1 MIKRPEDCNSMTEV
15 RAGVD
20 DVDER
25 LMALL
30 AERFAFMAA
39 AARIKTDRDMVRDE
53 GRKTQVITNAKE
65 RAIALGV
72 PEPLVASL
80 WEMLVETSISY
91 ELQLFDDKALVSI
104 ERSFG

>member
-1 MIKRPEDCNSMTEV
+1 MITDPDDCNTMTEV

-25 LMALL
+25 LLALL
-30 AERFAFMAA
+30 ARRFAFMAA
-39 AARIKTDRDMVRDE
+39 AARIKTDRELVRDE
-53 GRKTQVITNAKE
+53 VRKAEVIANARE
-65 RAIALGV
+65 RAVALGV

-80 WEMLVETSISY
+80 WEMLVEASISY
-91 ELQLFDDKALVSI
+91 EMQVFDDKALVSN

>member
-1 MIKRPEDCNSMTEV
+1 MTEV

-20 DVDER
+20 DVDEK

-30 AERFAFMAA
+30 ARRFAFMAA
-39 AARIKTDRDMVRDE
+39 AARIKTDRDRVRDE
-53 GRKTQVITNAKE
+53 VRKAEVIANAKK
-65 RAIALGV
+65 RAAVLGV

-80 WEMLVETSISY
+80 WEMLVEASISY
-91 ELQLFDDKALVSI
+91 EMQVFDDKELVSN

>member
-1 MIKRPEDCNSMTEV
+1 MTEV

-39 AARIKTDRDMVRDE
+39 AARIKTDRELVRDE
-53 GRKTQVITNAKE
+53 VRKAEVIANARE
-65 RAIALGV
+65 RAVALGV
-72 PEPLVASL
+72 PERLVASL
-80 WEMLVETSISY
+80 WEMLVEASISY
-91 ELQLFDDKALVSI
+91 EMQVFDDKALVSN

>member
-1 MIKRPEDCNSMTEV
+1 MTEV

-20 DVDER
+20 DVDEK

-30 AERFAFMAA
+30 TRRFAFMAA
-39 AARIKTDRDMVRDE
+39 AARIKTDRELVRDE
-53 GRKTQVITNAKE
+53 VRKAEVIANARE
-65 RAIALGV
+65 RAVALGV

-80 WEMLVETSISY
+80 WEMLVEASISY
-91 ELQLFDDKALVSI
+91 EMQVFDDKALVSN

>member
-1 MIKRPEDCNSMTEV
+1 MTEV

-30 AERFAFMAA
+30 TRRFAFMAA
-39 AARIKTDRDMVRDE
+39 AARIKTDRELVRDE
-53 GRKTQVITNAKE
+53 VRKAEVIANARE
-65 RAIALGV
+65 RAVALGV
-72 PEPLVASL
+72 PESLVASL
-80 WEMLVETSISY
+80 WEMLVEASISY
-91 ELQLFDDKALVSI
+91 EMQVFDDKALVSN